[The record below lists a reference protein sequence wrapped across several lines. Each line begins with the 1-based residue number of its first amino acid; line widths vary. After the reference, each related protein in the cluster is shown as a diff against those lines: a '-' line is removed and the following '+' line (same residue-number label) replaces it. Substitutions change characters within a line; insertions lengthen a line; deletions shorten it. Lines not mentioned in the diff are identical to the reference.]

1 MPATQKQY
9 RQPRHMDQPKISRML
24 RLIVLLS
31 SNRIYTVD
39 ELAAELQT
47 SQRTIYRYIDTFKEA
62 GFAVEKVDDYKYR
75 LVSIGNGVKDLHNIV
90 YFSPEEAF
98 IVNRLIDSLD
108 PSNSLK
114 NELKRKLSA
123 IYDKTS
129 IADFTDRPSSAKK
142 VQTLVEAIRD
152 KKVVRL
158 VAYSSSYSGNTR
170 DRLVEPYQM
179 TSNYAGVWAYDLEDD
194 KNKRFIVLRMADVEK
209 TKDAWSNELAHHSL
223 PMDAF
228 RFHGDTE
235 YHIVLRMNNLAKNLM
250 VEEYPLTEKD
260 IYEQDGILCEQ
271 MMVLGEATEL
281 PPHDMENEDEQYWIY
296 DGTVRGL
303 DGVGRFVMGLE
314 GNIEVM
320 EGDALIDY
328 LKRHAAHIAD
338 TY

>member
-1 MPATQKQY
+1 
-9 RQPRHMDQPKISRML
+9 MDQPKISRIL
-24 RLIVLLS
+24 RLIVLMS
-31 SNRIYTVD
+31 GNRIYTVD
-39 ELAAELQT
+39 ELAAELGT

-75 LVSIGNGVKDLHNIV
+75 LVSLENGVKDLHNIV

-129 IADFTDRPSSAKK
+129 IADFTDRPSSAAK
-142 VQTLVEAIRD
+142 VQALVEAIRD

-158 VAYSSSYSGNTR
+158 VDYSSSHSGITA
-170 DRLVEPYQM
+170 DHLVEPFQM
-179 TSNYAGVWAYDLEDD
+179 TSNYAGVWAYDLTDG
-194 KNKRFIVLRMADVEK
+194 KNKRFIVLRMGDVEK
-209 TKDAWSNELAHHSL
+209 TPDHWSNEFAHYSL
-223 PMDAF
+223 PMDVF
-228 RFHGDTE
+228 RFHGDKE
-235 YHIVLRMNNLAKNLM
+235 YHVVLRLNTLAKNLL
-250 VEEYPLTEKD
+250 VEEFPLAEKYLSAQNGLLEED
-260 IYEQDGILCEQ
+260 MCVTQ
-271 MMVLGEATEL
+271 EALEL
-281 PPHDMENEDEQYWIY
+281 PPHDMENEEEEYWIW

-320 EGDALIDY
+320 EGDELIAY
-328 LKRHAAHIAD
+328 LKRHAAHINS

>member
-1 MPATQKQY
+1 M
-9 RQPRHMDQPKISRML
+9 M

-31 SNRIYTVD
+31 GNRIYTVD
-39 ELAAELQT
+39 ELAAELKT

-62 GFAVEKVDDYKYR
+62 GFVVEKVDDYKYL
-75 LVSIGNGVKDLHNIV
+75 LVSIGPGVKDLHNIV
-90 YFSPEEAF
+90 YFSPEEAY

-114 NELKRKLSA
+114 RELKRKLSA

-142 VQTLVEAIRD
+142 VQTLVEAIRE

-158 VAYSSSYSGNTR
+158 KAYSSSYSGNTR
-170 DRLVEPYQM
+170 DHIVEPFEM
-179 TSNYAGVWAYDLEDD
+179 TSNYAGVWAFDLADG
-194 KNKRFIVLRMADVEK
+194 KNKRFIVLRMGDVEK
-209 TKDAWSNELAHHSL
+209 TIDPWAHGFEHHSQ

-235 YHIVLRMNNLAKNLM
+235 YHIILRMNNLAKNLM
-250 VEEYPLTEKD
+250 VEEFPLTEKD
-260 IYEQDGILCEQ
+260 IYEQDGILAEQ
-271 MMVLGEATEL
+271 IMVLDETMEL
-281 PPHDMENEDEQYWIY
+281 PPHDMEEEEEQFWIY

-303 DGVGRFVMGLE
+303 DGIGRFVMGLE
-314 GNIEVM
+314 GNVEVM

-328 LKRHAAHIAD
+328 LKRHAAHISES
-338 TY
+338 Y

>member
-1 MPATQKQY
+1 
-9 RQPRHMDQPKISRML
+9 MDQPKISRIL
-24 RLIVLLS
+24 RLIVLMS
-31 SNRIYTVD
+31 GNRIYTVD
-39 ELAAELQT
+39 ELAAELET

-75 LVSIGNGVKDLHNIV
+75 LVSVGNGVKDLHNIV

-129 IADFTDRPSSAKK
+129 IADFTDRPSIAAK
-142 VQTLVEAIRD
+142 VQALVEAIRD

-158 VAYSSSYSGNTR
+158 VDYSSSHSGITA
-170 DRLVEPYQM
+170 DHLVEPFQM
-179 TSNYAGVWAYDLEDD
+179 TSNYAGVWAYDLTDG
-194 KNKRFIVLRMADVEK
+194 KNKRFIVLRMGDVEK
-209 TKDAWSNELAHHSL
+209 TPDRWSNELAHHSL
-223 PMDAF
+223 PMDVF
-228 RFHGDTE
+228 RFHGDKE
-235 YHIVLRMNNLAKNLM
+235 YHVVLRLNTLAKNLL
-250 VEEYPLTEKD
+250 VEEFPLAEKYLSAQNGLLEED
-260 IYEQDGILCEQ
+260 MCVMQ
-271 MMVLGEATEL
+271 EALEL
-281 PPHDMENEDEQYWIY
+281 PPHDMENEEEEYWIW
-296 DGTVRGL
+296 DGPVRGL

-320 EGDALIDY
+320 EGDELIAY
-328 LKRHAAHIAD
+328 LKRHAAHINS